1 MKIQCKKCY
10 SYFEDNLEQCPYCG
24 ARIIKNTD
32 KNMEMGEV
40 NSEQPEI
47 LFCQYCGTK
56 IESGAAFCVKCGK
69 PVISQK
75 NNSSKINYHGKTNFV
90 MDLLRRFGSV
100 NESIKKAG
108 VISAII
114 LAIFQIFGMKY
125 TILYDGWSGKEK
137 IFGGGAIKFVYSL
150 LTGAGELGEF
160 MDDSPKKFITIGWL
174 CLIAF
179 VIGYI
184 ALLVIYVMMFRMYK
198 ENYHI
203 YTVISAIKSMSTCA
217 IVIFGFVVVLGLYIG
232 GKMNET
238 ELVTFNINILSWL
251 GLIYAAALRI
261 GTGMI
266 ISSQLESE

>member
-10 SYFEDNLEQCPYCG
+10 SYFEDNLEECPYCG
-24 ARIIKNTD
+24 AMAVKKEEKNTV
-32 KNMEMGEV
+32 GAGAV
-40 NSEQPEI
+40 QPQAA
-47 LFCQYCGTK
+47 FCQYCGTK

-69 PVISQK
+69 PVDVNQE
-75 NNSSKINYHGKTNFV
+75 NNSPKINYQGKTNFV
-90 MDLLRRFGSV
+90 MDFLRKLGPV
-100 NESIKKAG
+100 NESIKKVG

-125 TILYDGWSGKEK
+125 TISYDGWMGNER
-137 IFGGGAIKFVYSL
+137 IFGGGVIKFLYSL

-160 MDDSPKKFITIGWL
+160 MDDSPKIFITIGWL

-184 ALLVIYVMMFRMYK
+184 ALLVTYVMTFRMYK

-217 IVIFGFVVVLGLYIG
+217 IVIFGVVVLFGLYIG